1 MWTKVGCSK
10 TLQNLE
16 ELKTLFQF
24 LTFYPHWLLST
35 WTDLS
40 PNWRRVRLGTEISC
54 RWGLVPQS
62 CPALCDP
69 QGLQHP
75 RLPCPSLTPRVWST
89 SCPLSQR
96 CHPTISS
103 SAIPF
108 SSCPQSFQ
116 HHSFFQWAGSSHQ
129 VAKVLKL
136 QLQHQSSQW
145 IFRVDFRN
153 LLCIGLNEN
162 TELSFQLFM
171 NKYFNGISNC
181 SRQIK
186 EVAIRGP
193 KLGPKDTGINKMW
206 SLSLRNW

>member
-108 SSCPQSFQ
+108 SSLPSIFPASQFFPVSWLFTSGGQSTETSASASVLPMNIQGWFPK
-116 HHSFFQWAGSSHQ
+116 SFVHRPKWEHRI
-129 VAKVLKL
+129 
-136 QLQHQSSQW
+136 
-145 IFRVDFRN
+145 IFSV
-153 LLCIGLNEN
+153 IYE
-162 TELSFQLFM
+162 
-171 NKYFNGISNC
+171 
-181 SRQIK
+181 
-186 EVAIRGP
+186 
-193 KLGPKDTGINKMW
+193 
-206 SLSLRNW
+206 